1 MVLTSCRAPG
11 RLGLCDS
18 THAILPCFWS
28 QMVNIKKRQQV
39 KRQEMRQTEK
49 EIQKKKKIYK
59 KLIKGCQQHQMAA
72 SPLGTKLIDKK
83 HVSTK
88 DRVLLQLRVQSYI
101 ERKTNEQNL
110 RYPCLALYYGH
121 SKLIGS
127 GRGADR
133 KHKNPHALYLLS

>member
-1 MVLTSCRAPG
+1 MVLASCRAPG

-18 THAILPCFWS
+18 THAILPCYGLRW
-28 QMVNIKKRQQV
+28 QTLKKNDK

-59 KLIKGCQQHQMAA
+59 KLIKGCQQQLAA

-88 DRVLLQLRVQSYI
+88 DGVLLQLRVQSYI

-133 KHKNPHALYLLS
+133 KHKNPCALYLLS